1 MVENQVGRVSFRKI
15 TKKNRKILALF
26 LSLTLFASLSIS
38 ECLETDYSNPLSLVV
53 QGLKPYSKQT
63 RVKFS
68 GFFFFF
74 NFLLMIRCV

>member
-15 TKKNRKILALF
+15 TKKYIKVLALF

-38 ECLETDYSNPLSLVV
+38 ECLETDDSNPLSLVV
-53 QGLKPYSKQT
+53 QGLKLYSKQT

-68 GFFFFF
+68 GFFL
-74 NFLLMIRCV
+74 NFLLMILCV

>member
-15 TKKNRKILALF
+15 TKKYIKVLALF

-38 ECLETDYSNPLSLVV
+38 ECLETDYSNPLPLVV

-68 GFFFFF
+68 V
-74 NFLLMIRCV
+74 FLTFY